1 MSRRCV
7 MIMAGG
13 TGGHVFPA
21 LALAETLRE
30 AACEVIWLGTRR
42 GIEARLVPAAG
53 IAVEWIN
60 VGGLRGKGLAT
71 LIGAPFSLL
80 RALVQS
86 LLVMWRHRPAVVV
99 GLGGYV
105 TGPGGIAAR
114 LAGRPLVIHEQN
126 AIAGLTNRVLA
137 HYATRVLEGFGGA
150 FAAGLHAQAV
160 GNPVR
165 RDFFGLEAPAIRYA
179 GHSGPVRL
187 LVVGGSQGAAALNAL
202 LPQALARLQGDE
214 RLASGF
220 LVRHQSGERHLERAR
235 EAYVTAGVGA
245 DKVTV
250 TAFIDDIAAAYAW
263 ADLVICRSGALT
275 VAEIAA
281 AGVAAILVPFPAAVD
296 DHQTA
301 NAKFLVARG
310 AARLLAERGL
320 TAEALADELADL
332 LGDRSRLCAMAERA
346 RELAQP
352 EATQRLAAECLAVG
366 GLA

>member
-1 MSRRCV
+1 

-21 LALAETLRE
+21 LALAEALRE
-30 AACEVIWLGTRR
+30 AACEVVWLGTRR

-53 IAVEWIN
+53 IPVEWIAI
-60 VGGLRGKGLAT
+60 GGLRGKGIAT
-71 LIGAPFSLL
+71 LLAAPFALL
-80 RALVQS
+80 RALWQS
-86 LLVMWRHRPAVVV
+86 LRAMWRHRPAVVV

-126 AIAGLTNRVLA
+126 AIAGFTNRVLA
-137 HYATRVLEGFGGA
+137 RIATRVFEGFGGA
-150 FAAGLHAQAV
+150 FAASTEAQSV

-165 RDFFGLEAPAIRYA
+165 REFFDLPHPAARYA
-179 GHSGPVRL
+179 SHTGPLRL
-187 LVVGGSQGAAALNAL
+187 LVIGGSQGAVRLNSL
-202 LPQALARLQGDE
+202 IPQALAKLPDVI
-214 RLASGF
+214 
-220 LVRHQSGERHLERAR
+220 VRHQCGERNLATTQSAYRA
-235 EAYVTAGVGA
+235 VGIDPA
-245 DKVTV
+245 AVDPAAVTV
-250 TAFIDDIAAAYAW
+250 SAFIDDIAAAYGW
-263 ADLVICRSGALT
+263 ADLVICRAGALT

-301 NAKFLVARG
+301 NARFLVERG

-320 TAEALADELADL
+320 DADTLAHELGALLADRNTLRD
-332 LGDRSRLCAMAERA
+332 MALRA
-346 RELAQP
+346 REMAKP
-352 EATQRLAAECLAVG
+352 AATRELAAACLAVG